1 MSMLKQLQE
10 TQRTER
16 IQTDSKIWDSKK
28 VGDGMFAHLE
38 QRFQK
43 PTTKATSERASLL
56 EPFVKRLQSN
66 TGKYKPM
73 TKAYI
78 CSMMAYID
86 TEDLHYFHE
95 LLTASPCYGAIW
107 QWYVN
112 PKDFKGM
119 TIEQAWVKHR
129 ELEANK
135 KQYG

>member
-1 MSMLKQLQE
+1 MLRELKEQQFQYNKEKDSNVWESKQ
-10 TQRTER
+10 
-16 IQTDSKIWDSKK
+16 
-28 VGDGMFAHLE
+28 VGTSMFAHLE
-38 QRFQK
+38 LRFSE

-56 EPFVKRLQSN
+56 EPFIKRLQSN

-78 CSMMAYID
+78 CSMMAYIP
-86 TEDLHYFHE
+86 TEDLYCFHE

-119 TIEQAWVKHR
+119 NLEQAWVKHR

-135 KQYG
+135 KQYGK

>member
-10 TQRTER
+10 TQQQER
-16 IQTDSKIWDSKK
+16 RATDSKIWESKQ
-28 VGDGMFAHLE
+28 VGTGMFAHLE
-38 QRFQK
+38 GRFQK

-86 TEDLHYFHE
+86 TSDLHMFYQKLHE
-95 LLTASPCYGAIW
+95 SPNFGAIW
-107 QWYVN
+107 NWYCVA
-112 PKDFKGM
+112 KD
-119 TIEQAWVKHR
+119 
-129 ELEANK
+129 LNK
-135 KQYG
+135 K